1 MKIGIESCYGFGDC
15 LMNAGVIHKI
25 FQCVE
30 GTVDVAVGECHK
42 DAFYNIPNVNII
54 PLKGFRPLGKGMEY
68 FENNDYDLSF
78 QMTQHASWNPHQ
90 SFGLWATPHRHAVN
104 ICASLTYSGLLDPAK
119 SREMSLQFWSKE
131 TATPLFIPT
140 EKEISNVASFVS
152 LRLRGK
158 PLVAI
163 ETGFSSNQSWLT
175 PSTARILYDHYSD
188 SHEVLFVSKDNGFSK
203 KLDGLTRRECIVL
216 LSYCEKFFNTCSGFF
231 VASMSDPIKFPK
243 LENICMINKNDF
255 ERFKFQHLK
264 SNPNI
269 TIAFNKLELI
279 EFLEKDLI

>member
-15 LMNAGVIHKI
+15 LMNAGAIHKI
-25 FQCVE
+25 FQHVE
-30 GTVDVAVGECHK
+30 ETVDVAVGECHK

-78 QMTQHASWNPHQ
+78 QMTQHATWNPHQ

-104 ICASLTYSGLLDPAK
+104 ICETLVYCGLLDPMDADELCEDF
-119 SREMSLQFWSKE
+119 SVAEV
-131 TATPLFIPT
+131 ATPLFIPT

-152 LRLRGK
+152 LKLRSK
-158 PLVAI
+158 PIIAI
-163 ETGFSSNQSWLT
+163 ETGFTSNQSWLDIPT
-175 PSTARILYDHYSD
+175 TQLIHDHYSD

-216 LSYCEKFFNTCSGFF
+216 LGYCEKFFNTCSGFF
-231 VASMSDPIKFPK
+231 VASLSDPIKFPK
-243 LENICMINKNDF
+243 LENVCMVAKGAF
-255 ERFKFQHLK
+255 EQFKFQHLK

-279 EFLEKDLI
+279 EFLEKDSF